1 MFERMYKAGKLD
13 TPGMG
18 VIYVTPLEK
27 PATYVPQDIVEK
39 LAAPATSAAAGD

>member
-1 MFERMYKAGKLD
+1 MYKAGKLD

-39 LAAPATSAAAGD
+39 LAAPANSAAAGD